1 VVKPKDFPVFETA
14 MAFESSCLDQLGGKI
29 PMVSQSL
36 S

>member
-1 VVKPKDFPVFETA
+1 MVKLRDFPVFETA
-14 MAFESSCLDQLGGKI
+14 MAFESSRLDRPGGKI